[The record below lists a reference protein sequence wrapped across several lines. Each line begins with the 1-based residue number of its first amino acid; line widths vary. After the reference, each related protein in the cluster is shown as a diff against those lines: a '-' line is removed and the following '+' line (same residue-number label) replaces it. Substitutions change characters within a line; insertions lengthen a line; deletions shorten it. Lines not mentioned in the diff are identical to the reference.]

1 MRSCQDIDAHIAA
14 RRECLD
20 FHIGRCT
27 GPCIAMQTQAEY
39 RAMVEQFCDFLA
51 GKREHVVKTLQRLQ
65 TDAAAR
71 REYERAGRIRDQ
83 VRGIESI
90 LARQRVVDLSGPE
103 ADVVGVARQGEAA
116 CAVIFKVRERRVLSR
131 DVRWLSGAGNTD
143 ESELLRAFLTLYYTR
158 AEQVPGCVL
167 VEVEPEETELLEEV
181 LSTSSGTAVR
191 LRTPRGLAERALVRT
206 ARRNASLLLGRESD
220 EGDGA
225 RPLRA
230 NEFEEALEL
239 QRELGLAHLPRRIRC
254 FDVSTI
260 QGRHTVASMVTFRD
274 GTPFKGEYRRFRI
287 ASVPGQDDFASMA
300 EAVGRHAA
308 RVQEGEI
315 EPADLVVIDGGAGQL
330 EAARG
335 AARGTPLQG
344 VPFIGLAKR
353 LEEIFIPGRRD
364 SLVLPRRSP
373 AVKLLMRI
381 RDEAHRFAIG
391 YHRLVRTK
399 AARASALD
407 GIPGLGPKRR
417 APCPTVRLAG
427 SHAAPA
433 RGRHRRGA
441 RYRAPHGRAHPARDR
456 ADERSERVS
465 GKMEVAWVGLR
476 SELGPVWIL
485 ATQSGLRGLGLGS
498 REAPSTREAR
508 ALGIHYVKRP
518 RWTDPARR
526 ALEAYFE
533 GRSPAL
539 DLKLDLA
546 EGSRFERRVWDAT
559 RRIPY
564 GAVVSYGGP
573 GRLGLPEEPARG
585 NALKESRPDRGS
597 VSCVIHGDRSIG
609 GFSSG
614 FAEAVPPIWSAA
626 SRSRWRRDPRSV
638 RGQDPLVPGAP
649 EPERRLGDNT
659 VSLREGPDSTMPS
672 WRARR
677 GARARAGRG
686 VEAYVAERSWAAPP
700 WRERPPRCGRSMVLR
715 RRGLGRRTRAQIRP
729 RGSPGPPDVPTV
741 PEIETLLGDAGRGA
755 GGDPRPGALEV
766 AHATPG

>member
-1 MRSCQDIDAHIAA
+1 MAPRLRKRPGDSRDLPESEPNPEELKRKIAALPTLPGIYVFKGAGGTVLYVGKAKRLDQRVRSHFQSPDLIGPRQVALIRKVRDLDFIAVDSEGDALHLEATLVREHQPPYNIRLKDDKRYPYIRVSWQEPYPRMSLVRRIERDGARYFGPYTEVKALRQLLRMTQTIFPMRSCQDIDAHIAA

-51 GKREHVVKTLQRLQ
+51 GKREHVVETLQALQ

-143 ESELLRAFLTLYYTR
+143 EAELLRAFLTLYYSR

-167 VEVEPEETELLEEV
+167 VEVEPEETKLLEEV
-181 LSTSSGTAVR
+181 LSASSGVAVR
-191 LRTPRGLAERALVRT
+191 VRTPRGTAERALVRT

-220 EGDGA
+220 EGESG

-230 NEFEEALEL
+230 DEFEEALEL

-308 RVQEGEI
+308 RVQEGDI
-315 EPADLVVIDGGAGQL
+315 EPADLIVIDGGVGQL
-330 EAARG
+330 TAARG
-335 AARGTPLQG
+335 AAQGTPLEG
-344 VPFIGLAKR
+344 VPFVGLAKR
-353 LEEIFIPGRRD
+353 LEEIFVPGRRD

-391 YHRLVRTK
+391 YHRLVRAK
-399 AARASALD
+399 AARASVLD

-417 APCPTVRLAG
+417 ALLLQRFGSLERMRRQPADALAAVPG
-427 SHAAPA
+427 I
-433 RGRHRRGA
+433 
-441 RYRAPHGRAHPARDR
+441 
-456 ADERSERVS
+456 
-465 GKMEVAWVGLR
+465 GLR
-476 SELGPVWIL
+476 M
-485 ATQSGLRGLGLGS
+485 AQ
-498 REAPSTREAR
+498 
-508 ALGIHYVKRP
+508 
-518 RWTDPARR
+518 
-526 ALEAYFE
+526 
-533 GRSPAL
+533 
-539 DLKLDLA
+539 
-546 EGSRFERRVWDAT
+546 
-559 RRIPY
+559 RI
-564 GAVVSYGGP
+564 
-573 GRLGLPEEPARG
+573 
-585 NALKESRPDRGS
+585 
-597 VSCVIHGDRSIG
+597 
-609 GFSSG
+609 
-614 FAEAVPPIWSAA
+614 
-626 SRSRWRRDPRSV
+626 
-638 RGQDPLVPGAP
+638 
-649 EPERRLGDNT
+649 
-659 VSLREGPDSTMPS
+659 LREIGQTS
-672 WRARR
+672 
-677 GARARAGRG
+677 GARA
-686 VEAYVAERSWAAPP
+686 
-700 WRERPPRCGRSMVLR
+700 
-715 RRGLGRRTRAQIRP
+715 
-729 RGSPGPPDVPTV
+729 
-741 PEIETLLGDAGRGA
+741 
-755 GGDPRPGALEV
+755 
-766 AHATPG
+766 

>member
-1 MRSCQDIDAHIAA
+1 MAPRLRKRPGDSRVPPESEPNPEELKRKIAALPTLPGVYVFKGAGGRVLYVGKAKRLDQRVRSHFQSPDLIGPRQVALTRKVRDLDFIAVDSEGDALHLEATLVREHQPPYHIRLKDDKRYPYIRVSWQEPYPRMSLVRRIERDGARYFGPYTEVKALRQLLRMTQTIFPMRSCQDIDAHIAA

-51 GKREHVVKTLQRLQ
+51 GKREHVVVTLQALQ
-65 TDAAAR
+65 KDAAAR

-131 DVRWLSGAGNTD
+131 DVRWLSGAGHTD
-143 ESELLRAFLTLYYTR
+143 DPELLRAFLTLYYTR

-167 VEVEPEETELLEEV
+167 VEVEPEETKLLEEV
-181 LSTSSGTAVR
+181 LSRASDTAVR
-191 LRTPRGLAERALVRT
+191 VRTPRGPAERALVRT

-220 EGDGA
+220 EGEDA

-239 QRELGLAHLPRRIRC
+239 QRELALAHLPRRVRC

-287 ASVPGQDDFASMA
+287 ASVAGQDDFASMA

-315 EPADLVVIDGGAGQL
+315 EPADLVVIDGGVGQL

-335 AARGTPLQG
+335 AARGTALER

-417 APCPTVRLAG
+417 ALLLQRFGSLERMRRQPAGALAAVPG
-427 SHAAPA
+427 I
-433 RGRHRRGA
+433 
-441 RYRAPHGRAHPARDR
+441 
-456 ADERSERVS
+456 
-465 GKMEVAWVGLR
+465 GLR
-476 SELGPVWIL
+476 M
-485 ATQSGLRGLGLGS
+485 
-498 REAPSTREAR
+498 
-508 ALGIHYVKRP
+508 
-518 RWTDPARR
+518 
-526 ALEAYFE
+526 
-533 GRSPAL
+533 
-539 DLKLDLA
+539 A
-546 EGSRFERRVWDAT
+546 E
-559 RRIPY
+559 RI
-564 GAVVSYGGP
+564 
-573 GRLGLPEEPARG
+573 
-585 NALKESRPDRGS
+585 
-597 VSCVIHGDRSIG
+597 
-609 GFSSG
+609 
-614 FAEAVPPIWSAA
+614 
-626 SRSRWRRDPRSV
+626 
-638 RGQDPLVPGAP
+638 
-649 EPERRLGDNT
+649 
-659 VSLREGPDSTMPS
+659 LREIGQTN
-672 WRARR
+672 
-677 GARARAGRG
+677 GASA
-686 VEAYVAERSWAAPP
+686 
-700 WRERPPRCGRSMVLR
+700 
-715 RRGLGRRTRAQIRP
+715 
-729 RGSPGPPDVPTV
+729 
-741 PEIETLLGDAGRGA
+741 
-755 GGDPRPGALEV
+755 
-766 AHATPG
+766 

>member
-1 MRSCQDIDAHIAA
+1 MAPRLRKRPGDSRDLPESEPNPEELKRKIAALPTLPGIYVFKGAGGTVLYVGKAKRLDQRVRSHFQSPDLIGPRQVALIRKVRDLDFIAVDSEGDALHLEATLVREHQPPYNIRLKDDKRYPYIRVSWQEPYPRMSLVRRIERDGARYFGPYTEVKALRQLLRMTQTIFPMRSCQDIDAHIAA

-51 GKREHVVKTLQRLQ
+51 GKREHVVETLQALQ

-143 ESELLRAFLTLYYTR
+143 EAELLRAFLTLYYSR

-167 VEVEPEETELLEEV
+167 VEVEPEETKLLEEV
-181 LSTSSGTAVR
+181 LSASSGVAVR
-191 LRTPRGLAERALVRT
+191 VRTPRGTAERALVRT

-220 EGDGA
+220 EGESG

-308 RVQEGEI
+308 RVQEGDI
-315 EPADLVVIDGGAGQL
+315 EPADLIVIDGGVGQL
-330 EAARG
+330 TAARG
-335 AARGTPLQG
+335 AARGTPLEG
-344 VPFIGLAKR
+344 IPFIGLAKR
-353 LEEIFIPGRRD
+353 LEEIFVPGRRD

-391 YHRLVRTK
+391 YHRIVREK

-417 APCPTVRLAG
+417 ALLLQRFGSLERMRRQPADALAAVPG
-427 SHAAPA
+427 I
-433 RGRHRRGA
+433 
-441 RYRAPHGRAHPARDR
+441 
-456 ADERSERVS
+456 
-465 GKMEVAWVGLR
+465 GLR
-476 SELGPVWIL
+476 M
-485 ATQSGLRGLGLGS
+485 AQ
-498 REAPSTREAR
+498 
-508 ALGIHYVKRP
+508 
-518 RWTDPARR
+518 
-526 ALEAYFE
+526 
-533 GRSPAL
+533 
-539 DLKLDLA
+539 
-546 EGSRFERRVWDAT
+546 
-559 RRIPY
+559 RI
-564 GAVVSYGGP
+564 
-573 GRLGLPEEPARG
+573 
-585 NALKESRPDRGS
+585 
-597 VSCVIHGDRSIG
+597 
-609 GFSSG
+609 
-614 FAEAVPPIWSAA
+614 
-626 SRSRWRRDPRSV
+626 
-638 RGQDPLVPGAP
+638 
-649 EPERRLGDNT
+649 
-659 VSLREGPDSTMPS
+659 LREIGQAS
-672 WRARR
+672 
-677 GARARAGRG
+677 GARA
-686 VEAYVAERSWAAPP
+686 
-700 WRERPPRCGRSMVLR
+700 
-715 RRGLGRRTRAQIRP
+715 
-729 RGSPGPPDVPTV
+729 
-741 PEIETLLGDAGRGA
+741 
-755 GGDPRPGALEV
+755 
-766 AHATPG
+766 

>member
-1 MRSCQDIDAHIAA
+1 MAPRLRKRPGDSRDLPESEPNPEELKRKIAALPTLPGVYVFKGAGGAVLYVGKAKRLDQRVRSHFQSPDLIGPRQVALIRKVRDLDFIAVDSEGDALHLEATLVREHQPPYNIRLKDDKRYPYIRVSWQEPYPRMSLVRRIERDGARYFGPYTEVKALRQLLRMTQTIFPMRSCQDIDAHIAA

-51 GKREHVVKTLQRLQ
+51 GKREHVVETLQALQ

-103 ADVVGVARQGEAA
+103 ADVVGVARQGGAA

-143 ESELLRAFLTLYYTR
+143 EAELLRAFLTLYYSR

-167 VEVEPEETELLEEV
+167 VEVEPEETKLLEEV
-181 LSTSSGTAVR
+181 LSASSGVAVR
-191 LRTPRGLAERALVRT
+191 VRTPRGTAERALVRT

-220 EGDGA
+220 EGEDS

-308 RVQEGEI
+308 RVQEGDI
-315 EPADLVVIDGGAGQL
+315 EPADLIVIDGGVGQL
-330 EAARG
+330 TAARG
-335 AARGTPLQG
+335 AARGTPLEG
-344 VPFIGLAKR
+344 VAFVGLAKR
-353 LEEIFIPGRRD
+353 LEEIFVPGRRD

-391 YHRLVRTK
+391 YHRLVRAK

-417 APCPTVRLAG
+417 ALLLQRFGSLERMRRQPADALAAVPG
-427 SHAAPA
+427 IGLRMAQRILREIGQTS
-433 RGRHRRGA
+433 GA
-441 RYRAPHGRAHPARDR
+441 R
-456 ADERSERVS
+456 
-465 GKMEVAWVGLR
+465 
-476 SELGPVWIL
+476 
-485 ATQSGLRGLGLGS
+485 T
-498 REAPSTREAR
+498 
-508 ALGIHYVKRP
+508 
-518 RWTDPARR
+518 
-526 ALEAYFE
+526 
-533 GRSPAL
+533 
-539 DLKLDLA
+539 
-546 EGSRFERRVWDAT
+546 
-559 RRIPY
+559 
-564 GAVVSYGGP
+564 
-573 GRLGLPEEPARG
+573 
-585 NALKESRPDRGS
+585 
-597 VSCVIHGDRSIG
+597 
-609 GFSSG
+609 
-614 FAEAVPPIWSAA
+614 
-626 SRSRWRRDPRSV
+626 
-638 RGQDPLVPGAP
+638 
-649 EPERRLGDNT
+649 
-659 VSLREGPDSTMPS
+659 
-672 WRARR
+672 
-677 GARARAGRG
+677 
-686 VEAYVAERSWAAPP
+686 
-700 WRERPPRCGRSMVLR
+700 
-715 RRGLGRRTRAQIRP
+715 
-729 RGSPGPPDVPTV
+729 
-741 PEIETLLGDAGRGA
+741 
-755 GGDPRPGALEV
+755 
-766 AHATPG
+766 

>member
-1 MRSCQDIDAHIAA
+1 MVPRLRKRPGNSRVPPASEPNPEELKRKIASLPTLPGVYVFKGTAGKVLYVGKAKRLDQRVRSHFQSPDLIGPRQVALTRKVQDLDFIAVDSEADALLLEATLVREHQPPYNIRLKDDKRYPYIRVSWQEPYPRMSLVRRIERDGARYFGPYTEVKALRQLLRMTQTIFPMRSCQDIDAHIAA

-39 RAMVEQFCDFLA
+39 RGMVEQFCDFLA
-51 GKREHVVKTLQRLQ
+51 GKREHVVETLQALQ

-143 ESELLRAFLTLYYTR
+143 EAELLRAFLTLYYTR

-167 VEVEPEETELLEEV
+167 VEVEPEEMKLLEEV

-191 LRTPRGLAERALVRT
+191 VRTPRGLAERALVRT

-220 EGDGA
+220 EEEGA

-239 QRELGLAHLPRRIRC
+239 QRELGLASLPRRIRC

-287 ASVPGQDDFASMA
+287 ASVSGQDDFASMA

-315 EPADLVVIDGGAGQL
+315 EPADLVVIDGGKGQL

-335 AARGTPLQG
+335 AAKGTTLER
-344 VPFIGLAKR
+344 VPFVGLAKR
-353 LEEIFIPGRRD
+353 LEEIFVPGRRD

-417 APCPTVRLAG
+417 ALLLQRFG
-427 SHAAPA
+427 SLERMRRQPPDAIAAVP
-433 RGRHRRGA
+433 GI
-441 RYRAPHGRAHPARDR
+441 
-456 ADERSERVS
+456 
-465 GKMEVAWVGLR
+465 GLR
-476 SELGPVWIL
+476 M
-485 ATQSGLRGLGLGS
+485 
-498 REAPSTREAR
+498 
-508 ALGIHYVKRP
+508 
-518 RWTDPARR
+518 
-526 ALEAYFE
+526 
-533 GRSPAL
+533 
-539 DLKLDLA
+539 A
-546 EGSRFERRVWDAT
+546 E
-559 RRIPY
+559 RI
-564 GAVVSYGGP
+564 
-573 GRLGLPEEPARG
+573 
-585 NALKESRPDRGS
+585 
-597 VSCVIHGDRSIG
+597 
-609 GFSSG
+609 
-614 FAEAVPPIWSAA
+614 
-626 SRSRWRRDPRSV
+626 
-638 RGQDPLVPGAP
+638 
-649 EPERRLGDNT
+649 
-659 VSLREGPDSTMPS
+659 LREIGQ
-672 WRARR
+672 AN
-677 GARARAGRG
+677 GARA
-686 VEAYVAERSWAAPP
+686 
-700 WRERPPRCGRSMVLR
+700 
-715 RRGLGRRTRAQIRP
+715 
-729 RGSPGPPDVPTV
+729 
-741 PEIETLLGDAGRGA
+741 
-755 GGDPRPGALEV
+755 
-766 AHATPG
+766 